1 MIYLLPCNLRV
12 AVKELRVSGFKLLKY
27 LIDKLFHLFWHLWL
41 IFVIVDNLTP
51 TFTLKTYSVFLAI
64 HCSRLISLTFPWRNP
79 VIQEVWFHQYPQTFF
94 SYLYVDILAALDRN
108 PIHISLYPSESCPLT
123 KAILIKSSLWQFG
136 WIFWIY
142 FSEFIW
148 NLDHILLY
156 HSMCSYSLFC
166 TLEHRIG
173 KVGPGVHCQA

>member
-1 MIYLLPCNLRV
+1 MASVANLCYSRQSNPYLHSENIFSFPSNSLFKAYLPNISLKKSCD
-12 AVKELRVSGFKLLKY
+12 SG
-27 LIDKLFHLFWHLWL
+27 
-41 IFVIVDNLTP
+41 
-51 TFTLKTYSVFLAI
+51 S
-64 HCSRLISLTFPWRNP
+64 LISPIPSN
-79 VIQEVWFHQYPQTFF
+79 FF

-108 PIHISLYPSESCPLT
+108 PIHISLYSSESCPLT

-173 KVGPGVHCQA
+173 KVGPGVLCQA